1 MKESLEIILPPGA
14 ALQPGQVAIAHEAA
28 FNAAFLSEGLTGYAV
43 GFPGTADLE
52 AELAML
58 APNVTV
64 ADLFEYRVASST
76 EAFLTETDGSDIRAV
91 GAEFKVVPVTGSK
104 ETAALK
110 HKGLT
115 KRLDVRQ
122 IAADPL
128 AKEKAV
134 ASLKARLLRAEIY
147 RAAAM
152 LYAATTAEPKTWA
165 TGDGDTDPDA
175 DVLETIAA
183 QIETS
188 GVPPNRVM
196 FATGAWI
203 KRVKGLRAMDNAGG
217 FANAGFS
224 EQQLADFLGVDKVM
238 RSRGARTVAAAGA
251 KTKAGIIG
259 ANRVYIYNAQD
270 SIGPED
276 PSNIKRFC
284 KGDFEVYE
292 QQISAAT
299 VDVTVAHLS
308 LISVTSTEGIAVI
321 DAA

>member
-1 MKESLEIILPPGA
+1 MKENLIDIILPPGG
-14 ALQPGQVAIAHEAA
+14 ALAHGQVALAHEAA

-58 APNVTV
+58 APAVTV
-64 ADLFEYRVASST
+64 ADLFEYRVESSA
-76 EAFLTETDGSDIRAV
+76 EAFLTETDDSDVRAV
-91 GAEFKVVPVTGSK
+91 GAEFKTVRVSGSK
-104 ETAALK
+104 VTAALK

-152 LYAATTAEPKTWA
+152 LYAATQALPKTWA
-165 TGDGDTDPDA
+165 TGDGDTDPDS
-175 DVLETIAA
+175 DVLEAIAA
-183 QIETS
+183 QIATA
-188 GVPPNRVM
+188 GVPPNRVVYS
-196 FATGAWI
+196 TGAWI
-203 KRVKGLRAMDNAGG
+203 KRVRGLRMMDTAGG
-217 FANAGFS
+217 FANAGFG

-238 RSRGARTVAAAGA
+238 RSRSARTVSAAGA
-251 KTKAGIIG
+251 KAGVVG
-259 ANRVYIYNAQD
+259 ANRVYIFNAQEQ
-270 SIGPED
+270 IGPED
-276 PSNIKRFC
+276 PSNIKRFT
-284 KGDFEVYE
+284 KGAFEVYE
-292 QQISAAT
+292 QQVSAAT
-299 VDVTVAHLS
+299 VDITVAHLS
-308 LISVTSTEGIAVI
+308 LVSVTSPLGIAVI

>member
-1 MKESLEIILPPGA
+1 MKESMMDIILPPGA
-14 ALQPGQVAIAHEAA
+14 ALAYGQVALAHEAA

-64 ADLFEYRVASST
+64 SDLFEYRVEDSAQ
-76 EAFLTETDGSDIRAV
+76 AFLTETDDSDVRSV
-91 GAEFKVVPVTGSK
+91 GAEFKIVKTTGTKVTAS
-104 ETAALK
+104 LK

-122 IAADPL
+122 IAADPA

-147 RAAAM
+147 RAASM
-152 LYAATTAEPKTWA
+152 LYGATQALPATWA
-165 TGDGDTDPDA
+165 TGDGDTDPDT
-175 DVLETIAA
+175 DVLEAIAEKLTTA
-183 QIETS
+183 
-188 GVPPNRVM
+188 GMLNNRVVYS
-196 FATGAWI
+196 TGAWI
-203 KRVKGLRAMDNAGG
+203 KRVKGLRMMDTAGG
-217 FANAGFS
+217 FANAGFG

-238 RSRGARTVAAAGA
+238 RSRSARTVSAAGA
-251 KTKAGIIG
+251 KAGIVG

-270 SIGPED
+270 AIGPED

-284 KGDFEVYE
+284 KGAFEVFE
-292 QQISAAT
+292 QQVSSAT
-299 VDVTVAHLS
+299 VDITVAHLS
-308 LISVTSTEGIAVI
+308 LISVTSTLGIAVL
-321 DAA
+321 DVA